1 MIFDMKIPTPS
12 VQWGYIRNQTGQVTD
27 IRFDD
32 HTRNVTA
39 FGILQKMVQK
49 TTVQSNYPVKVRS
62 KKVKN
67 CTIIGD
73 GTVQHFGVNFED
85 HPPATVKVI
94 CQSMD
99 QNEVNLKV

>member
-1 MIFDMKIPTPS
+1 M
-12 VQWGYIRNQTGQVTD
+12 
-27 IRFDD
+27 
-32 HTRNVTA
+32 
-39 FGILQKMVQK
+39 
-49 TTVQSNYPVKVRS
+49 NYPVKVRS